1 MTAAAD
7 DFDGPDDA
15 VADLD
20 ALDDL
25 AEGLADHVERWALAL
40 GGAPG
45 PARLAAEAA
54 RRLSL
59 AQRQG
64 HVCLEPAALAG
75 IDRAALLASAVV
87 GTPRG
92 APGLPL
98 LLDDAGRLYLQRDFG
113 DEQRLA
119 NRLLLAARAAPQPIA
134 PDLRDLLQRLFDR
147 PDAGV
152 DDGMNDGAVDWQQLA
167 VALALRQR
175 LVLVSGGPGT
185 GKTSTVLRLLVCLL
199 AQDPGCRIAL
209 AAPTGKAAA
218 RMAEALAQRAA
229 ALPPGLPAELLER
242 LPRQALT
249 LHRLLGARPDGSFAH
264 DAERPLAIDVLV
276 VDEASML
283 DAALAAR
290 LLDAVPPQ
298 ARIVLLGDQDQL
310 AAVEAGAVFSE
321 LSADPSLSEPCRQAL
336 AEACGIA
343 ADALQTPPP
352 RRVGGARQDGLGGA
366 RPPGRRGALQDTTV
380 WLQRNYR
387 FGAGSA
393 IGRLAAQVNA
403 GRTADALATLR
414 AGNPALRWLDD
425 GGPAPSAATMAACID
440 GYAGY
445 LDALRAGVADPA
457 VLLALFDGFRVLCA
471 RRDGPRGAAALNDR
485 LDAVARQAGARAAA
499 WAGPWYPGR
508 PVLVLRNEPAL
519 RLANG
524 DVGLAL
530 PDAEGRLQVVFALSD
545 GALHRV
551 APARLPAHQS
561 AFALTVHKAQGS
573 EFDALLLL
581 MPERRSAVATREL
594 LYTAVTRARRRVTVA
609 GSAAVLGS
617 ALQQPTRRHS
627 GLLARIEDAAPR

>member
-1 MTAAAD
+1 MTADAVD
-7 DFDGPDDA
+7 DFDAPDD
-15 VADLD
+15 
-20 ALDDL
+20 DDL
-25 AEGLADHVERWALAL
+25 AQGLATHVERWALAL
-40 GGAPG
+40 GSAPG

-59 AQRQG
+59 AHRQG

-75 IDRAALLASAVV
+75 IDPAALLASVVV
-87 GTPRG
+87 GTAAHAG
-92 APGLPL
+92 SQPL
-98 LLDDAGRLYLQRDFG
+98 VLDADGRLYLQRHFG

-119 NRLLLAARAAPQPIA
+119 QRLLQAARAEPQPIT
-134 PDLRDLLQRLFDR
+134 PDLRGLLQRLFDGGEA
-147 PDAGV
+147 D
-152 DDGMNDGAVDWQQLA
+152 AVDWQQVA

-175 LVLVSGGPGT
+175 LVLISGGPGT

-218 RMAEALAQRAA
+218 RMAEALAQRAS
-229 ALPPGLPAELLER
+229 ALPAGLPTALLER

-264 DAERPLAIDVLV
+264 DAARPLPIDALV

-283 DAALAAR
+283 DGALAAR
-290 LLDAVPPQ
+290 LLAAVPPQ

-310 AAVEAGAVFSE
+310 AAVEAGAVFAE
-321 LSADPSLSEPCRQAL
+321 LSADPSFSQPCRAAL
-336 AEACGIA
+336 AEACGVPPQ
-343 ADALQTPPP
+343 ALQPSPP
-352 RRVGGARQDGLGGA
+352 RRA
-366 RPPGRRGALQDTTV
+366 GALPDSTV

-387 FGAGSA
+387 FAADSG

-403 GRTADALATLR
+403 GRVADALATLR
-414 AGNPALRWLDD
+414 SGSGSGSDRGLHWIAD
-425 GGPAPSAATMAACID
+425 GGPTPAPPTLAACIS

-445 LDALRAGVADPA
+445 FDALRNGVTDPA
-457 VLLALFDGFRVLCA
+457 ELLQCFDAFRVLCA
-471 RRDGPRGAAALNDR
+471 RRDGPRGAAAMNQR
-485 LDAVARQAGARAAA
+485 LDAAARQAAARASAL
-499 WAGPWYPGR
+499 AGPWYPGR

-519 RLANG
+519 QLANG

-530 PDAEGRLQVVFALSD
+530 PDAQGRLQVVFVQAD
-545 GALHRV
+545 GTLRRV

-561 AFALTVHKAQGS
+561 AFAMTVHKAQGS

-594 LYTAVTRARRRVTVA
+594 LYTAITRARRRVTLA
-609 GSAAVLGS
+609 GSAAVLGAAITS
-617 ALQQPTRRHS
+617 PTRRHS
-627 GLLARIEDAAPR
+627 GLLARLEDAAP

>member
-1 MTAAAD
+1 MTPAD
-7 DFDGPDDA
+7 DELDD
-15 VADLD
+15 DD
-20 ALDDL
+20 LDDL
-25 AEGLADHVERWALAL
+25 SQGLAAHVERWALAL
-40 GGAPG
+40 GAAAG
-45 PARLAAEAA
+45 PARQAAEAA

-87 GTPRG
+87 GTPLA
-92 APGLPL
+92 APTLPL
-98 LLDDAGRLYLQRDFG
+98 VLDDDGRLYLQRHYG

-119 NRLLLAARAAPQPIA
+119 RRLLLAARADPQPIT
-134 PDLRDLLQRLFDR
+134 PELRALLQRLFDN
-147 PDAGV
+147 AG
-152 DDGMNDGAVDWQQLA
+152 DGAIDWQQVA

-175 LVLVSGGPGT
+175 LVLISGGPGT

-218 RMAEALAQRAA
+218 RMAEALVQRAA
-229 ALPPGLPAELLER
+229 ALPAGLPADLLQR

-264 DAERPLAIDVLV
+264 DAANPLAVDALV

-283 DAALAAR
+283 DGALAAR
-290 LLDAVPPQ
+290 LFDAVPPP

-310 AAVEAGAVFSE
+310 AAVEAGAVFAE
-321 LSADPSLSEPCRQAL
+321 LSADPSLSEPCRRAL
-336 AEACGIA
+336 AEACGVPME
-343 ADALQTPPP
+343 ALQTPPP
-352 RRVGGARQDGLGGA
+352 RRA
-366 RPPGRRGALQDTTV
+366 GALQDSTV

-387 FGAGSA
+387 FGADSA

-403 GRTADALATLR
+403 GRAAEALATLR
-414 AGNPALRWLDD
+414 EGGDALRWIDD
-425 GGPAPSAATMAACID
+425 GGPAPAAATLDACME
-440 GYAGY
+440 GYSGY
-445 LDALRAGVADPA
+445 LDALRDGVTDPA
-457 VLLALFDGFRVLCA
+457 ALLKRFDAFRVLCA
-471 RRDGPRGAAALNDR
+471 RREGPRGAAAMNDR
-485 LDAVARQAGARAAA
+485 LDAAARRTAPRGGLAL
-499 WAGPWYPGR
+499 AGPWYPGR
-508 PVLVLRNEPAL
+508 PVLILRNEPAL
-519 RLANG
+519 QLANG

-530 PDAEGRLQVVFALSD
+530 PDAQGRLQVVFMQAD
-545 GALHRV
+545 GRLHRV

-594 LYTAVTRARRRVTVA
+594 LYTAITRARRRVTLA
-609 GSAAVLGS
+609 GSAAVLGAAMQS
-617 ALQQPTRRHS
+617 PTRRHS
-627 GLLARIEDAAPR
+627 GLLTRLNDAAAR